1 MSKVIGVVLIALA
14 ILVLRIMRP
23 KNRRL
28 HPLAAVPVIEDVI
41 PFGLAAGL
49 FVGLVL
55 VLAG

>member
-1 MSKVIGVVLIALA
+1 MLKVIGVALIVLV

-23 KNRRL
+23 KNGRL

-41 PFGLAAGL
+41 PFGLVAGL

>member
-1 MSKVIGVVLIALA
+1 MLKIIGVILIATA

-23 KNRRL
+23 KNGKL

-41 PFGLAAGL
+41 PFGLVAGL

-55 VLAG
+55 ILAG

>member
-1 MSKVIGVVLIALA
+1 MLKVIGVVLIALA

-23 KNRRL
+23 KNGRL

-41 PFGLAAGL
+41 PFGLVAGL

-55 VLAG
+55 FLAG